1 MGTPSR
7 VAKQRAHARR
17 RAWERFE
24 IQYTRRDE
32 HNIVQQILR
41 NEGTFA
47 WRTSH
52 RVSVWRVKLGDAEVL
67 AAYDRIRKTI
77 CTVMPVE
84 FGVNHPAPVAMQ
96 EEAAPQDGEIRA
108 TDFDGFAWPDCLG
121 LVKRMGGKQWQE
133 EV

>member
-32 HNIVQQILR
+32 HSIVQQILR
-41 NEGTFA
+41 NEGTLA
-47 WRTSH
+47 WRTSQ

-77 CTVMPVE
+77 CTVMPIE
-84 FGVNHPAPVAMQ
+84 FAINHPAFVATE
-96 EEAAPQDGEIRA
+96 EEAVQLDCEIRA
-108 TDFDGFAWPDCLG
+108 PDSDSFAWPDCLG